1 MTLGGEP
8 LGQVPVPAL
17 GAADGVR
24 IDAVVDDAD
33 PHAAKSL
40 ALWPR
45 RTGAGA
51 GVAGAARLQDTA
63 REMAIDTASSGTR
76 RFTATALRV
85 SVVIPCLN
93 EAENIAECVRRA
105 SEVLERNELPGEVI
119 VVDNGSDDGSAA
131 LARAAGA
138 TVIEEPRRGYGQAY
152 LTGFEAASRRL
163 HRDDRR
169 RPHLRLRGDPP
180 LRRRARRRRR
190 AGDGEPDERRPAR
203 RDVDAQQDRQPDP
216 HRLPEP
222 RSHLAG
228 EGRPLR
234 AARASP

>member
-1 MTLGGEP
+1 VPVGGKP

-33 PHAAKSL
+33 PHAARSL

-45 RTGAGA
+45 RSGAGDGA
-51 GVAGAARLQDTA
+51 GGAAPLHDSP
-63 REMAIDTASSGTR
+63 REMAIHAASRGTR

-85 SVVIPCLN
+85 AVVIPCLN

-105 SEVLERNELPGEVI
+105 REVLERTELPGEVI

-152 LTGFEAASRRL
+152 LTGFEAAS
-163 HRDDRR
+163 
-169 RPHLRLRGDPP
+169 G
-180 LRRRARRRRR
+180 
-190 AGDGEPDERRPAR
+190 
-203 RDVDAQQDRQPDP
+203 
-216 HRLPEP
+216 
-222 RSHLAG
+222 
-228 EGRPLR
+228 
-234 AARASP
+234 